1 MTESCFERRRILID
15 PFSSPRPALFLDRD
29 GVLIEDRHYIS
40 DPGDVALCLGAKQLL
55 ERASRIGWPVV
66 VITNQSGI
74 QRGLFNWKAYD
85 LVTDQLICML
95 GLPGAIAGIYANG
108 YGPAA
113 SPTSW
118 RKPSPAMLLAAAS
131 DLNIDL
137 SRSILIGDRLSDLK
151 AGASAGLNL
160 LVHVL
165 TGHGCHERFEIRR
178 WFDSMFSANQDRL
191 TPWELLLLDELS
203 DFPVNRLFGV

>member
-1 MTESCFERRRILID
+1 MSELYLQRRRILID
-15 PFSSPRPALFLDRD
+15 PFASPRPALFLDRD

-40 DPGDVALCLGAKQLL
+40 DPNDVVLCLGAKQLL
-55 ERASRIGWPVV
+55 ERASWLGWPVV
-66 VITNQSGI
+66 IITNQSGI
-74 QRGLFNWKAYD
+74 QRGLFDWKAYE
-85 LVTDQLICML
+85 LVTDQLIRML
-95 GLPGAIAGIYANG
+95 SSPRAIAGIYANG

-165 TGHGCHERFEIRR
+165 TGHGCHERLEIRR
-178 WFDSMFSANQDRL
+178 WFVSMCSANQDRL
-191 TPWELLLLDELS
+191 PPWELLLLNELS
-203 DFPVNRLFGV
+203 YFPVNRLSGV